1 MWITLI
7 WDFPLESSGFTYSFG
22 NLLAAKIM
30 ILLEKTDSN
39 IIDILVYV
47 CEKYLLQTSM
57 P

>member
-1 MWITLI
+1 MWIMLI
-7 WDFPLESSGFTYSFG
+7 WDFPLESSGFAYSFG
-22 NLLAAKIM
+22 NLLAAEIT